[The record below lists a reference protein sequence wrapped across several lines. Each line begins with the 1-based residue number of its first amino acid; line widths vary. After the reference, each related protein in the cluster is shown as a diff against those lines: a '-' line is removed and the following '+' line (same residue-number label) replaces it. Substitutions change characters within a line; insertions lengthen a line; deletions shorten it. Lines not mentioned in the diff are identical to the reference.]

1 MCGVVKPLRA
11 ESANASPNC
20 LLSIRSAGLAWTQHG
35 NPEANIARCSREDRR
50 RPSHQSDRRSNAM
63 ATIKRTLIQLL
74 SPDAYARGAA
84 YPSGWLVR
92 PGCQTD
98 TSDGMLTEALMP
110 RCLGPVAGW
119 HGEVAQR
126 SGLFNME
133 GSAWR
138 SSRPERRGLIA
149 VVRCRTG
156 RLTRYSDWISSVS
169 G

>member
-74 SPDAYARGAA
+74 SSDAYARGAT
-84 YPSGWLVR
+84 YPSGWHRLVGPAGVSGGHLGWNADRGAHAALPWAGCWPARRGRSAIRVVQHARFRMAIVSPRASR
-92 PGCQTD
+92 PD
-98 TSDGMLTEALMP
+98 RS
-110 RCLGPVAGW
+110 
-119 HGEVAQR
+119 GEVPHRPAHPIQR
-126 SGLFNME
+126 
-133 GSAWR
+133 
-138 SSRPERRGLIA
+138 P
-149 VVRCRTG
+149 
-156 RLTRYSDWISSVS
+156 D
-169 G
+169 